1 MGVKVYINKNIKPKH
16 MVLIGLFAIVVAS
29 LIFFFNYKE
38 QARAKDYVETYGR
51 VVDYYTQYDDG
62 TTTYSEIVEYDV
74 NGHSYY
80 CSSSSYS
87 SFPKSI
93 GGEMKVKY
101 DKRNPNECLIE
112 NKSGDILVYV
122 VCGVFVVIGVG
133 LVVIGARGNYVH
145 DDREDI

>member
-1 MGVKVYINKNIKPKH
+1 V
-16 MVLIGLFAIVVAS
+16 
-29 LIFFFNYKE
+29 
-38 QARAKDYVETYGR
+38 
-51 VVDYYTQYDDG
+51 VVDYRSKYDDG
-62 TTTYSEIVEYDV
+62 STTYSEVVEYNV

-101 DKRNPNECLIE
+101 DERNPGDCLVE
-112 NKSGDILVYV
+112 NKTANVIVYV